1 MKHLLN
7 NLSSDEKNRIREQYE
22 GGMSIDNSKFKKL
35 IETKLGDSKPLLMEA
50 GKTVDQIIGLGPK
63 SIDNLTKNG
72 VDFVNDLTK
81 LSDEFASRG
90 IKTFDDLSK
99 AAADKAGVGISDI
112 TDDMIESYI
121 KNDLKLY
128 QSILAKASNAAYNQ
142 VDQLIK
148 NSNLSLIFSKNPEQL
163 RSYQTYIS
171 TAPTVRNVNLLI
183 NGVDDSIDELEGIID
198 DVKSGKI
205 PNVKTVPDQLN
216 DIYENLLSK
225 KTDLVNFKKRGNVTD
240 DPTSLLRTTSTLEK
254 ELTNVIFNSPESK
267 ESAISTL
274 KKMVDDLEK
283 SVYLRR
289 DIQKRWGN

>member
-1 MKHLLN
+1 
-7 NLSSDEKNRIREQYE
+7 
-22 GGMSIDNSKFKKL
+22 
-35 IETKLGDSKPLLMEA
+35 
-50 GKTVDQIIGLGPK
+50 
-63 SIDNLTKNG
+63 
-72 VDFVNDLTK
+72 
-81 LSDEFASRG
+81 
-90 IKTFDDLSK
+90 
-99 AAADKAGVGISDI
+99 
-112 TDDMIESYI
+112 MIESYI

-128 QSILAKASNAAYNQ
+128 QSILAKASNAAYNE
-142 VDQLIK
+142 VEQLIK

-216 DIYENLLSK
+216 DLYENLLSK
-225 KTDLVNFKKRGNVTD
+225 KTDLDNFKKRGNVTD

>member
-1 MKHLLN
+1 M
-7 NLSSDEKNRIREQYE
+7 
-22 GGMSIDNSKFKKL
+22 
-35 IETKLGDSKPLLMEA
+35 
-50 GKTVDQIIGLGPK
+50 
-63 SIDNLTKNG
+63 
-72 VDFVNDLTK
+72 
-81 LSDEFASRG
+81 
-90 IKTFDDLSK
+90 
-99 AAADKAGVGISDI
+99 
-112 TDDMIESYI
+112 
-121 KNDLKLY
+121 
-128 QSILAKASNAAYNQ
+128 
-142 VDQLIK
+142 
-148 NSNLSLIFSKNPEQL
+148 
-163 RSYQTYIS
+163 
-171 TAPTVRNVNLLI
+171 
-183 NGVDDSIDELEGIID
+183 EGIID